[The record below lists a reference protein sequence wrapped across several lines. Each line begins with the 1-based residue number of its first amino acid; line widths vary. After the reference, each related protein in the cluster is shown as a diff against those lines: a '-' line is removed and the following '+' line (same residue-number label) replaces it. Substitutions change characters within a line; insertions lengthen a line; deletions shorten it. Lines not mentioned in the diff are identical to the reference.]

1 MQDTIHALLALQELD
16 TEIYR
21 LKDELRRLPQERA
34 QRRAQIDGVVAR
46 KDETARKL
54 LETKIK
60 IKELEDLSTMSRQ
73 RIRKV
78 ENEASQARADVALHA
93 AFQHQIRSLKKDI
106 TVADEEALTHMTE
119 AEKLEAEVKKL
130 ESDIAAAEL
139 VFAEFSGNVERE
151 MGVAQHKLDKLTGA
165 RKSRLSPSIEP
176 EIFQT
181 YERLLTTREGVALAL
196 LEDRICQACYI
207 QVPVN
212 LYVRV
217 ARGTQVVTCPSC
229 DRIFYVAGA

>member
-1 MQDTIHALLALQELD
+1 
-16 TEIYR
+16 
-21 LKDELRRLPQERA
+21 
-34 QRRAQIDGVVAR
+34 
-46 KDETARKL
+46 
-54 LETKIK
+54 
-60 IKELEDLSTMSRQ
+60 MSRQ

-106 TVADEEALTHMTE
+106 TVANEEALTHMTE
-119 AEKLEAEVKKL
+119 AEKLEAEVEKL

-151 MGVAQHKLDKLTGA
+151 MGVAQHRLDKLAGA

-181 YERLLTTREGVALAL
+181 YERLLTTRKGVALAL
-196 LEDRICQACYI
+196 LEDRISSPTTS
-207 QVPVN
+207 VPVN